1 MKMNKCGI
9 GVRVAAIC
17 SAIVLMATPVTVFAH
32 ADPTEESTESVS
44 ANEASSEQPE
54 ETTEKNTEETTEE
67 TTEEMDP
74 LTPDGN
80 LSLVDD
86 YGTTEKSGK
95 QFITVTTKKG
105 NYFYIIIDRDDEG
118 NETVHFLNMVDESDL
133 LNLMDDEEAKKY
145 VSSVTEETE
154 SSSAAS
160 TAESTEAVTEPETE
174 EPDEEQKSGPGA
186 GIILTLLLL
195 AGVGGFAGYKYLM
208 EKKTKT
214 SAAKPDPDADY
225 SEEDE
230 EDYLDALGSDDE
242 SQNNAQEDL
251 PDNTD
256 EK

>member
-1 MKMNKCGI
+1 MKNNKCGI

-17 SAIVLMATPVTVFAH
+17 SVIVLMATPVTAFAH

-54 ETTEKNTEETTEE
+54 ETTEERG
-67 TTEEMDP
+67 P

-133 LNLMDDEEAKKY
+133 LNLMDDEETKEY

-154 SSSAAS
+154 SSSDAS
-160 TAESTEAVTEPETE
+160 TAESTEAATEPKTQEA
-174 EPDEEQKSGPGA
+174 DEEQKSGPGA

-214 SAAKPDPDADY
+214 SATKPDPDADY

>member
-9 GVRVAAIC
+9 GVRVVAIC

-44 ANEASSEQPE
+44 ANEASSEQS
-54 ETTEKNTEETTEE
+54 EE
-67 TTEEMDP
+67 TTEEMGP

-160 TAESTEAVTEPETE
+160 TVESTEAVTEPETQE
-174 EPDEEQKSGPGA
+174 ADEEQKSGPGA

-242 SQNNAQEDL
+242 SQNNAQEDF

>member
-1 MKMNKCGI
+1 MKIYKCGL

-17 SAIVLMATPVTVFAH
+17 SAIVLIATPVTVFAH

-44 ANEASSEQPE
+44 AHEASSEQPE
-54 ETTEKNTEETTEE
+54 ETTE
-67 TTEEMDP
+67 EMGP
-74 LTPDGN
+74 LTPEGN

-105 NYFYIIIDRDDEG
+105 NYFYIIIDRDDKG

-154 SSSAAS
+154 SSSDAS
-160 TAESTEAVTEPETE
+160 TAESTEAVTEPKTQEA
-174 EPDEEQKSGPGA
+174 DEEQKSGPGA

>member
-9 GVRVAAIC
+9 GVRVASIC
-17 SAIVLMATPVTVFAH
+17 SAIVLIATPVTVFAH

-54 ETTEKNTEETTEE
+54 ETTE
-67 TTEEMDP
+67 EMGP

-105 NYFYIIIDRDDEG
+105 NYFYIIIDRDDKG

-174 EPDEEQKSGPGA
+174 EADEEQKSGPGA

-208 EKKTKT
+208 EKKAKT

-225 SEEDE
+225 REEDE

-242 SQNNAQEDL
+242 SQNNVQEDL

>member
-1 MKMNKCGI
+1 MKNNKCGI

-17 SAIVLMATPVTVFAH
+17 SAIVLMATPVTVLAH
-32 ADPTEESTESVS
+32 ADPTEESTDSVS

-54 ETTEKNTEETTEE
+54 ETTEE
-67 TTEEMDP
+67 TTEEMGP

-133 LNLMDDEEAKKY
+133 LNLMDDEEAKEY

-154 SSSAAS
+154 SSSDAS
-160 TAESTEAVTEPETE
+160 TAESTEAATEPKTQEA
-174 EPDEEQKSGPGA
+174 DEEQKSGPGA

-214 SAAKPDPDADY
+214 SATKPDPDADY

-242 SQNNAQEDL
+242 SQNNAKEDL